1 MLQDVEDNKSKR
13 LASASPNTSPKVRTW
28 QLPCCLCLLS
38 CLCCARAR
46 LSASADMHV
55 MDTLQVVKRQ
65 HIRSPSPDT
74 AGAMALDSAPAAL
87 AATTAAA
94 ATPSATQAT
103 RHQAA
108 TPKPRAAAA
117 ALAQTTLLPAA
128 PGQVCGMQ
136 CEHKYVYHALRER
149 GVAHSLLWYH
159 VFITHNHAQS
169 PTGNSQPAQLVAG
182 LSEQAPSSCQSGSMA
197 SCCQSGMLW
206 CRH

>member
-55 MDTLQVVKRQ
+55 IDTLQVVKRQ

-108 TPKPRAAAA
+108 TPKARAAAA

-136 CEHKYVYHALRER
+136 CDVPKPFHKAGVRAGRHAALAACGRHG
-149 GVAHSLLWYH
+149 GV
-159 VFITHNHAQS
+159 T
-169 PTGNSQPAQLVAG
+169 
-182 LSEQAPSSCQSGSMA
+182 
-197 SCCQSGMLW
+197 
-206 CRH
+206 